1 MLGKKGRKQEEIAAA
16 ICAVTE
22 AKKLCQ
28 GLRGATEALK
38 PKSLEELHRLIAS
51 ETKQDLVPFKS
62 TQQTLE
68 WVCSSLASAPTARQ
82 QLTLEPNACVT
93 AS

>member
-22 AKKLCQ
+22 AKKLSQ

-51 ETKQDLVPFKS
+51 ETQQDLVPFEN
-62 TQQTLE
+62 TQWTLE
-68 WVCSSLASAPTARQ
+68 WVCSSLASAPKSRQ
-82 QLTLEPNACVT
+82 QLTLDPNACVT

>member
-1 MLGKKGRKQEEIAAA
+1 MLGKKGRRREEIAAA

-51 ETKQDLVPFKS
+51 ETKQDPVPFES
-62 TQQTLE
+62 TQWTLE
-68 WVCSSLASAPTARQ
+68 WVCSSLAPAPTARQ

>member
-1 MLGKKGRKQEEIAAA
+1 MLLGKKSKEQEEIAAA

-28 GLRGATEALK
+28 GLRGAKLK

-51 ETKQDLVPFKS
+51 ETEQDLVPFKS

>member
-1 MLGKKGRKQEEIAAA
+1 MLGKKGRTREEIAAA

-28 GLRGATEALK
+28 GLRGAKLK

-51 ETKQDLVPFKS
+51 ETEQDLVPFKS

>member
-28 GLRGATEALK
+28 GLRGAKLK

-51 ETKQDLVPFKS
+51 ETEQDLVPFKS

>member
-1 MLGKKGRKQEEIAAA
+1 MLLGKKGRKQEEIAAA

-28 GLRGATEALK
+28 GLRGAKLK

-51 ETKQDLVPFKS
+51 ETQQHLVPFESKER
-62 TQQTLE
+62 TLE